1 MADLPVRPL
10 VSRLYMAD
18 AFGES
23 RLRRYMFTP
32 ESTFFASESAIYRRN
47 VSCQSSKSAIHKAD
61 TLKNGLIV
69 VWPESG
75 AQSETKRASRFIP
88 PFSVDVMA
96 RWRYLAVTRRN
107 VFKTRAAFHTVL
119 SAPYDGA
126 GNVNSKR
133 KKEEGDMGQLDSGNA
148 AWILTSASLV
158 FLMTPGVA
166 FFYGGMV
173 RAKAVLNMMIMEA
186 AALSVTMVI
195 WVLWGW
201 SIAYAGTSVGGV
213 FGDPATGFLLKD
225 SMVSDGGVFTSASLN
240 SNNYPVSVD
249 VAFQSAFA
257 MITVALICGAI
268 AERVKYSTWMIFVAL
283 WITFDYAP
291 LGKRKGFGTQPFRP
305 HNVPFVMLG
314 AFLLWFGWFGFNA
327 GSAFAANG
335 TAGYAWVSTSAAT
348 AAAMLSWGFTEKIRT
363 GHYTAMGAASGIVAG
378 LVAITPAAD
387 VVSPLWAIVL
397 GAIAGVLT
405 CLACGLKFKLGY
417 DDSLDVV
424 GVHGVGGF
432 TGTVLIGFFG
442 EGTGLFAG
450 GDWKQLVVQLI
461 VALVAIIWSA
471 VVTGIIAFALEK
483 TIGWRVTEAQE
494 VGGIDLADQGERA
507 YDFAGT
513 ASSVL
518 KEVK

>member
-1 MADLPVRPL
+1 
-10 VSRLYMAD
+10 
-18 AFGES
+18 
-23 RLRRYMFTP
+23 
-32 ESTFFASESAIYRRN
+32 
-47 VSCQSSKSAIHKAD
+47 
-61 TLKNGLIV
+61 
-69 VWPESG
+69 
-75 AQSETKRASRFIP
+75 
-88 PFSVDVMA
+88 
-96 RWRYLAVTRRN
+96 
-107 VFKTRAAFHTVL
+107 
-119 SAPYDGA
+119 
-126 GNVNSKR
+126 
-133 KKEEGDMGQLDSGNA
+133 MGG
-148 AWILTSASLV
+148 I
-158 FLMTPGVA
+158 
-166 FFYGGMV
+166 
-173 RAKAVLNMMIMEA
+173 
-186 AALSVTMVI
+186 
-195 WVLWGW
+195 
-201 SIAYAGTSVGGV
+201 

-225 SMVSDGGVFTSASLN
+225 TMVSDKGVFTSAALN
-240 SNNYPVSVD
+240 GNNYPVSVD

-291 LGKRKGFGTQPFRP
+291 LAHMVWNGGLLSADGAISQAIGAAAHDFAGGTVVHINAAVAALVIVLIIGKRKGFGTQPFRP

-387 VVSPLWAIVL
+387 VVSPRWALVMVL
-397 GAIAGVLT
+397 
-405 CLACGLKFKLGY
+405 
-417 DDSLDVV
+417 DHLDAP
-424 GVHGVGGF
+424 
-432 TGTVLIGFFG
+432 
-442 EGTGLFAG
+442 EAR
-450 GDWKQLVVQLI
+450 QLVVQLVI
-461 VALVAIIWSA
+461 ALVAILYSA
-471 VVTGIIAFALEK
+471 VITAIIAFALEK

>member
-1 MADLPVRPL
+1 M
-10 VSRLYMAD
+10 
-18 AFGES
+18 
-23 RLRRYMFTP
+23 
-32 ESTFFASESAIYRRN
+32 
-47 VSCQSSKSAIHKAD
+47 D
-61 TLKNGLIV
+61 T
-69 VWPESG
+69 
-75 AQSETKRASRFIP
+75 
-88 PFSVDVMA
+88 
-96 RWRYLAVTRRN
+96 
-107 VFKTRAAFHTVL
+107 
-119 SAPYDGA
+119 
-126 GNVNSKR
+126 
-133 KKEEGDMGQLDSGNA
+133 GNA
-148 AWILTSASLV
+148 AWMLTSASLV

-173 RAKAVLNMMIMEA
+173 RAKAVLNMLMLEA
-186 AALSVTMVI
+186 AALSVTAVI
-195 WVLWGW
+195 WTLWGW
-201 SIAYAGTSVGGV
+201 SIAYAGTSIGGI

-225 SMVSDGGVFTSASLN
+225 SMVAKDGVFTAADTSGS
-240 SNNYPVSVD
+240 YPGSID
-249 VAFQSAFA
+249 VAFQVTFA
-257 MITVALICGAI
+257 MITVGLICGAL

-291 LGKRKGFGTQPFRP
+291 MAHMVWNKGLLSGDGAISQAIGAAAHDFAGGTVVHINAAMAALVIVLIIGKRKGFGTQPFRP

-348 AAAMLSWGFTEKIRT
+348 AAAMLSWGFTEKIRS
-363 GHYTAMGAASGIVAG
+363 GHYTAMGAASGMVAG

-387 VVSPLWAIVL
+387 VVSPLWAIVM

-405 CLACGLKFKLGY
+405 CLACGLKFKFGY

-432 TGTVLIGFFG
+432 TGTVLVGFFG
-442 EGTGLFAG
+442 EGTGLLAG
-450 GDWKQLVVQLI
+450 GDWKQLVVQLVI
-461 VALVAIIWSA
+461 ALVAILYSA
-471 VVTGIIAFALEK
+471 VITAIIAFALEK

-518 KEVK
+518 KEVR

>member
-1 MADLPVRPL
+1 
-10 VSRLYMAD
+10 
-18 AFGES
+18 
-23 RLRRYMFTP
+23 
-32 ESTFFASESAIYRRN
+32 
-47 VSCQSSKSAIHKAD
+47 
-61 TLKNGLIV
+61 
-69 VWPESG
+69 
-75 AQSETKRASRFIP
+75 
-88 PFSVDVMA
+88 
-96 RWRYLAVTRRN
+96 
-107 VFKTRAAFHTVL
+107 
-119 SAPYDGA
+119 
-126 GNVNSKR
+126 
-133 KKEEGDMGQLDSGNA
+133 MGTLDSGNT

-173 RAKAVLNMMIMEA
+173 RAKAVLNMLMLEA
-186 AALSVTMVI
+186 ASLSVSMVI
-195 WVLWGW
+195 WTLWDW
-201 SIAYAGTSVGGV
+201 SIAYAGNDVAGI

-225 SMVSDGGVFTSASLN
+225 SMVAEDGVFTTTGLN
-240 SNNYPVSVD
+240 GNNYPVSVD
-249 VAFQSAFA
+249 VAFQVAFA
-257 MITVALICGAI
+257 MITVGLICGAI

-283 WITFDYAP
+283 WVTFDYAP
-291 LGKRKGFGTQPFRP
+291 MAHMVWNGGLLSGTGAISTAIGAAAHDFAGGTVVHINAAVAALVIVLIIGKRKGFGTQPFRP

-348 AAAMLSWGFTEKIRT
+348 AAAMLSWGFTEKIRS
-363 GHYTAMGAASGIVAG
+363 GHYTAMGAASGMVAG

-387 VVSPLWAIVL
+387 VVSPLWALVM

-405 CLACGLKFKLGY
+405 CLACGLKFKFGY

-424 GVHGVGGF
+424 GVHGVGGL
-432 TGTVLIGFFG
+432 TGTVLVGFFG
-442 EGTGLFAG
+442 QGTGLLAG
-450 GDWKQLVVQLI
+450 GDWRQLVVQVI
-461 VALVAIIWSA
+461 IALVAILYSA
-471 VVTGIIAFALEK
+471 VITAIIAFALEK

-518 KEVK
+518 KEVR

>member
-1 MADLPVRPL
+1 
-10 VSRLYMAD
+10 
-18 AFGES
+18 
-23 RLRRYMFTP
+23 
-32 ESTFFASESAIYRRN
+32 
-47 VSCQSSKSAIHKAD
+47 
-61 TLKNGLIV
+61 
-69 VWPESG
+69 
-75 AQSETKRASRFIP
+75 
-88 PFSVDVMA
+88 
-96 RWRYLAVTRRN
+96 
-107 VFKTRAAFHTVL
+107 
-119 SAPYDGA
+119 
-126 GNVNSKR
+126 
-133 KKEEGDMGQLDSGNA
+133 MGQLDSGNA

-186 AALSVTMVI
+186 AALSVTMI
-195 WVLWGW
+195 MWVLWGW
-201 SIAYAGTSVGGV
+201 SIAYAGTSVGGI

-225 SMVSDGGVFTSASLN
+225 TMVSDKGVFTSAALN
-240 SNNYPVSVD
+240 GNNYPVSVD

-291 LGKRKGFGTQPFRP
+291 LAHMVWNGGLLSADGAISQAIGAAAHDFAGGTVVHINAAVAALVIVLIIGKRKGFGTQPFRP

-314 AFLLWFGWFGFNA
+314 AFLLWFGWFGFN
-327 GSAFAANG
+327 
-335 TAGYAWVSTSAAT
+335 

-450 GDWKQLVVQLI
+450 GDWRQLVVQLI
-461 VALVAIIWSA
+461 VALVAIVWSA
-471 VVTGIIAFALEK
+471 VITGIIAFALEK